1 MKMLNSYHILLT
13 IWSKNNLFSK
23 IIYIISFV
31 LLMASVL
38 IFVLTLINKSN
49 NNEYLDKFED
59 TKSSLKIIEKFDKLF
74 PGKWTHYLNSD
85 PKISIIQN
93 ALELMNFD
101 NLEITNK
108 ENTFLVEGQT
118 NSILALM
125 NAIQVLYNEHGFVIQ
140 MVEIDQVNDISIFNL
155 SLTY

>member
-13 IWSKNNLFSK
+13 IWSKNNFFSK

-38 IFVLTLINKSN
+38 ILVLTLINKSN
-49 NNEYLDKFED
+49 NNEYLDKFEN

-74 PGKWTHYLNSD
+74 PGKWTHYLESD
-85 PKISIIQN
+85 PKIPTIQN

-101 NLEITNK
+101 NLVITNK
-108 ENTFLVEGQT
+108 EKTFLVEGQT
-118 NSILALM
+118 NSISVLM

-140 MVEIDQVNDISIFNL
+140 MVEIDQVNDILIFNL

>member
-1 MKMLNSYHILLT
+1 MKMLNSYHILFA

-23 IIYIISFV
+23 IIYTISFV

-38 IFVLTLINKSN
+38 FFVLTFINKSN
-49 NNEYLDKFED
+49 NQEHLAKFED
-59 TKSSLKIIEKFDKLF
+59 TKSSIKIIERFDKLF
-74 PGKWTHYLNSD
+74 PGKWTHYLKSD

-93 ALELMNFD
+93 ALELMNFE

-108 ENTFLVEGQT
+108 ENNFLVEGQT
-118 NSILALM
+118 NSISVLM
-125 NAIQVLYNEHGFVIQ
+125 NAIQVLYNEHGFVVKMI
-140 MVEIDQVNDISIFNL
+140 EIDQVNDISIFNL

>member
-1 MKMLNSYHILLT
+1 MKMLNSYHILFA

-23 IIYIISFV
+23 IIYTISFV

-38 IFVLTLINKSN
+38 FFVLTFINKSN
-49 NNEYLDKFED
+49 NQEHLAKFED
-59 TKSSLKIIEKFDKLF
+59 TKSSLKIIERFDKLF
-74 PGKWTHYLNSD
+74 PGKWTHYLKSD

-93 ALELMNFD
+93 ALELMNFE

-108 ENTFLVEGQT
+108 ENNFLVEGQT
-118 NSILALM
+118 NSISVLM
-125 NAIQVLYNEHGFVIQ
+125 NAIQVLYNEHGFVVKMI
-140 MVEIDQVNDISIFNL
+140 EIDQVNDISIFNL

>member
-1 MKMLNSYHILLT
+1 MKMLNSYHILFA

-23 IIYIISFV
+23 IIYTISFV

-38 IFVLTLINKSN
+38 FFVLTLINKSN
-49 NNEYLDKFED
+49 NQEHLAKFED
-59 TKSSLKIIEKFDKLF
+59 TKSSLKIIERFDKLF
-74 PGKWTHYLNSD
+74 PGKWTHYLKSD

-93 ALELMNFD
+93 ALELMNFE

-108 ENTFLVEGQT
+108 ENNFLVEGQT
-118 NSILALM
+118 NSISVLM
-125 NAIQVLYNEHGFVIQ
+125 NAIQVLYNEHGFVVKMI
-140 MVEIDQVNDISIFNL
+140 EIDQVNDISIFNL